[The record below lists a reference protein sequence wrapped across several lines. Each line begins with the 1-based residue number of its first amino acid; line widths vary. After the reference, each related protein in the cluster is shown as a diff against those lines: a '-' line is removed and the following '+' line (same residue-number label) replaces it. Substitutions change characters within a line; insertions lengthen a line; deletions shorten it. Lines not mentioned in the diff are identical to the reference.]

1 MRKQVRVL
9 AKIQDKS
16 KNKQN
21 LASLHYLR
29 TFYSFFL
36 V

>member
-21 LASLHYLR
+21 LASLHCL